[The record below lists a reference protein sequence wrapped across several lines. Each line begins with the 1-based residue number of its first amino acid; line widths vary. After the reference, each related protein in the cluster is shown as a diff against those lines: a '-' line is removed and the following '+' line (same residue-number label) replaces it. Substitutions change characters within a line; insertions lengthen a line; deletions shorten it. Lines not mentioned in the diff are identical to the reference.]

1 MKLIEEVLKVGLTW
15 SEAIREMNEDYSYVI
30 KNGCDKIVLL
40 TDEKGSL
47 FSIDGQ
53 TETVTHIAD
62 IPSFNGN
69 TYSTVKI
76 TDEALALLKA
86 NLY

>member
-1 MKLIEEVLKVGLTW
+1 MKLIEEVLKAGLTW

-40 TDEKGSL
+40 TDEEGEL
-47 FSIDGQ
+47 FAIDEVG
-53 TETVTHIAD
+53 ETILHLAN
-62 IPSFNGN
+62 IPPFDDS

>member
-15 SEAIREMNEDYSYVI
+15 SEAIREMNENYAYVT
-30 KNGCDKIVLL
+30 KDNCDKIVLL
-40 TDEKGSL
+40 TDEEGSL
-47 FSIDGQ
+47 FTIDGQ
-53 TETVTHIAD
+53 AEIVTHIAD
-62 IPSFNGN
+62 VPSFNDS

-76 TDEALALLKA
+76 TDEALKLLKA

>member
-15 SEAIREMNEDYSYVI
+15 SEATREMNEEYAYVI

-40 TDEKGSL
+40 TDEEGSL
-47 FSIDGQ
+47 FAIDGLI
-53 TETVTHIAD
+53 ETVTHIAD
-62 IPSFNGN
+62 VPSFDDS

-76 TDEALALLKA
+76 TDEALKLLRDK
-86 NLY
+86 LY

>member
-1 MKLIEEVLKVGLTW
+1 MKLIEEVLKAGLTW

-40 TDEKGSL
+40 IDEEGSL
-47 FSIDGQ
+47 FTIDGQ
-53 TETVTHIAD
+53 AETVIYIAD
-62 IPSFNGN
+62 VSSFNDS

-76 TDEALALLKA
+76 TDEALKLLRV